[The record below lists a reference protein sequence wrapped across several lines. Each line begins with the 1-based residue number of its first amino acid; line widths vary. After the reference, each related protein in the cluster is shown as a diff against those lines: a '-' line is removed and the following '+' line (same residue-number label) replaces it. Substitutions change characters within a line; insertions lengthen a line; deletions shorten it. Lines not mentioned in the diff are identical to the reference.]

1 MAKEKKSENV
11 FLGESHIT
19 FRWKLSVCFP
29 FWRKEETK
37 SVGKDYKEAF
47 FNKNEFKVKVPIV
60 VFIHSPILLETNK
73 FEHWQAMRTFI
84 QVGLNIKPN

>member
-1 MAKEKKSENV
+1 ME
-11 FLGESHIT
+11 T
-19 FRWKLSVCFP
+19 FCFP

-47 FNKNEFKVKVPIV
+47 LTKKNPSKLKVTI

-73 FEHWQAMRTFI
+73 CEHWQATRTFI